1 MEHNTPLLTLQD
13 IFLARKR
20 IQYIIRR
27 TPLLLDHSLTQ
38 SKQRNFHLKL
48 ENLQI
53 TGAFKLRGA
62 ANKVLTLTPQEQ
74 KRGLVT
80 ASSGNHGRALS
91 YVSGQLGI
99 RAVICLSEG
108 VPQIKRDAISRL
120 GGEIIMA
127 GRTQDEA
134 IEYAHELSRKQGLV
148 MASSFDDLQVIAGQ
162 GTIGL
167 EILED
172 LPSVDTIITPLS
184 GGSLLSGIAKAVK
197 TTNPNAKIVGVS
209 MDRSPVMIRSLE
221 AGKVID
227 LPEETTIADG
237 LAGGIGNP
245 NLYSFQ
251 LVQQLID
258 EMVTVSE
265 DEIAHAMAYML
276 HEHHLVIE
284 GAGAVGLAAVMND
297 KVSSLGANNVV
308 IISGSNVNIPRLMET
323 YTRFY
328 A

>member
-1 MEHNTPLLTLQD
+1 MMNTSLLTLQD
-13 IFLARKR
+13 IFFARKR

-27 TPLLLDHSLTQ
+27 TPLQLDHTLSDD
-38 SKQRNFHLKL
+38 KNRKIHLKL
-48 ENLQI
+48 ENLQT
-53 TGAFKLRGA
+53 TGSFKLRGA
-62 ANKVLTLTPQEQ
+62 ANKVFTLTEEEK

-80 ASSGNHGRALS
+80 VSSGNHGRALS

-108 VPQIKRDAISRL
+108 CPQGKKDAIARL

-134 IEYAHELSRKQGLV
+134 IDFAYELSRKQGLV
-148 MASSFDDLQVIAGQ
+148 MVSSFDDLQVIAGQ

-167 EILED
+167 EVLED

-184 GGSLLSGIAKAVK
+184 GGSLLSGIAMAVK
-197 TTNPNAKIVGVS
+197 TTNPKVKIVGVS
-209 MDRSPVMIRSLE
+209 MDRAPVMIRSLE
-221 AGKVID
+221 AGTVIT

-245 NLYSFQ
+245 NKYSFQ
-251 LVQQLID
+251 LVQQLVD
-258 EMVTVSE
+258 ETVTVTE
-265 DEIAHAMAYML
+265 EEIGRAMAYML
-276 HEHHLVIE
+276 HEHHLVVE
-284 GAGAVGLAAVMND
+284 GAGAVGLAAVMHD
-297 KVSSLGANNVV
+297 KVTGLGDNNVV
-308 IISGSNVNIPRLMET
+308 VISGSNVTIPLLMDI